1 MHNHL
6 AGHFCVAVV
15 AFGLTCAFH
24 PEVLCRRKSLPPT
37 EGLMRACQV
46 MGIAA
51 AALGL
56 VGFLSLVLP
65 GRGTD

>member
-1 MHNHL
+1 M
-6 AGHFCVAVV
+6 

-24 PEVLCRRKSLPPT
+24 PEVLCRKTSLPPT
-37 EGLMRACQV
+37 EGLMRAYQV

-56 VGFLSLVLP
+56 VGFLSLIIA
-65 GRGTD
+65 GHGTG